1 MEIFPLGAGIGMR
14 RGDFL
19 LYNTRPIKQANEEDK
34 MAEDE
39 LTKEEQ
45 VLRMVKRVLTDVA
58 KDTHVKPGLKHPLS
72 DNTILGI
79 RDCLAL
85 ISARE
90 LELAKEHGRSMNK
103 RPQFPDQKKQRV
115 VVSIDSLKP
124 DHKND

>member
-1 MEIFPLGAGIGMR
+1 
-14 RGDFL
+14 
-19 LYNTRPIKQANEEDK
+19 
-34 MAEDE
+34 MAEDD

-72 DNTILGI
+72 DHTIHGI

-85 ISARE
+85 ITARE
-90 LELAKEHGRSMNK
+90 IELAEEHGRPMNK

-115 VVSIDSLKP
+115 VVSIDSMKP
-124 DHKND
+124 DYQND